1 MIRDRG
7 FKKWQAASF
16 LPQQWTMLK
25 GIYRDDSKSKKPTLD
40 EQQLEDINIIVMES
54 LNYTLPIKVTIWRN
68 GFFIHFVGIV
78 AKVDPIMMY
87 ILIEVNKNNER
98 IMINDITDV
107 ERV

>member
-7 FKKWQAASF
+7 LKKWQAASF

-25 GIYRDDSKSKKPTLD
+25 GIYHDDTKVKKPVLD
-40 EQQLEDINIIVMES
+40 EQQLEDINIIVMDS
-54 LNYTLPIKVTIWRN
+54 LNYTLPIKVTIWSN

-78 AKVDPIMMY
+78 TKVDSIMMY
-87 ILIEVNKNNER
+87 ILIEINNNVEK
-98 IMINDITDV
+98 IMINDITGV

>member
-7 FKKWQAASF
+7 LKKWQAASF

-25 GIYRDDSKSKKPTLD
+25 GIYHDDTKVKKPVLD

-54 LNYTLPIKVTIWRN
+54 LNYTLPIKVSIWRN

-78 AKVDPIMMY
+78 AKVDPITMG
-87 ILIEVNKNNER
+87 IQIEINNNTEK
-98 IMINDITDV
+98 IMINDITAV
-107 ERV
+107 ERI